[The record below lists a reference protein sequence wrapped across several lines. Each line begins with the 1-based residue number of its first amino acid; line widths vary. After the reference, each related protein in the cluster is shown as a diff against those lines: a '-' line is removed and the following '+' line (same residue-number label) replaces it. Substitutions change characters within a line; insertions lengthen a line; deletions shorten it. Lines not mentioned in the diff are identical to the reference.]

1 LISSKDL
8 VVNPVVIMVNLAVH
22 MVSR

>member
-8 VVNPVVIMVNLAVH
+8 VVNPVVIMVILAVH